1 MHIYISFY
9 LVILYELIC
18 KGLRYKYISQ
28 IAYQNALLVF
38 WKSPRMHQIVGTLFC
53 RTLHEGLRTW
63 IPTKVYME
71 NPLHPVSCKYRPLG
85 NICVLHFQVVIR
97 VHKETRAFVRIN
109 LSFNLLP
116 ARRIHIPKHTHAT
129 KHLFN
134 VSDSFWY
141 MRIEI
146 VETLVSER
154 VLTFVKCFL

>member
-63 IPTKVYME
+63 IPTKAYME

-109 LSFNLLP
+109 SSSNLLP
-116 ARRIHIPKHTHAT
+116 ARQIHIPKHTHNT
-129 KHLFN
+129 YLMYQILFGI
-134 VSDSFWY
+134 W
-141 MRIEI
+141 E
-146 VETLVSER
+146 
-154 VLTFVKCFL
+154 